1 MGKYYQI
8 CINRI
13 KSCVKQNNDISG
25 LFTCVILGENLSPFL
40 FSIFLADLED
50 FLLQNQSKGLRNIK
64 NLCQEELRI
73 VFIVVLLY
81 AHDTIILFESA
92 TDLQNSLDVFES
104 YCSQWK
110 LSVNVEKTKAMIF
123 CKCKE
128 RQQYESNIEIV
139 ESHSYLG
146 LTFNICKKIKKLA
159 EKAQKALYALY
170 SKTRNLNIPIDL

>member
-1 MGKYYQI
+1 VRTKF
-8 CINRI
+8 
-13 KSCVKQNNDISG
+13 DIYVS
-25 LFTCVILGENLSPFL
+25 IL
-40 FSIFLADLED
+40 
-50 FLLQNQSKGLRNIK
+50 
-64 NLCQEELRI
+64 
-73 VFIVVLLY
+73 
-81 AHDTIILFESA
+81 
-92 TDLQNSLDVFES
+92 TDKTFFKSLDEPFQANQ
-104 YCSQWK
+104 YFH
-110 LSVNVEKTKAMIF
+110 EKTKAMIF